1 MMSLLS
7 FIKKILEEDMPMQR
21 FIENH
26 NPKSVYEVEQLQR
39 KYEFV
44 VKTNHTYI

>member
-1 MMSLLS
+1 MSLLS
-7 FIKKILEEDMPMQR
+7 FLKQLLREDLPMQR
-21 FIENH
+21 YIEAH

-44 VKTNHTYI
+44 VKVNPSYI